1 MRRLLAAGLVAVI
14 VGGCQQAPPT
24 RMATQTVVVGS
35 RTTKLVTEGDALA
48 AQKDWAGAA
57 LKYQAALN
65 DEPGEVKIRFALASA
80 LTHLD
85 RRAEAVEHFNEGVRR
100 GRPGSAEVR
109 IARDWLIA
117 ASAADAPAMS
127 SASTKSAS
135 TAAPA
140 EPPTTT
146 PTTGRVSGKLAYQN
160 IDPRDR
166 RIL

>member
-85 RRAEAVEHFNEGVRR
+85 RRAEAVETFNQGVRR
-100 GRPGSAEVR
+100 GKPGSGHGR
-109 IARDWLIA
+109 LARHSPI
-117 ASAADAPAMS
+117 SA
-127 SASTKSAS
+127 
-135 TAAPA
+135 
-140 EPPTTT
+140 
-146 PTTGRVSGKLAYQN
+146 
-160 IDPRDR
+160 
-166 RIL
+166 

>member
-1 MRRLLAAGLVAVI
+1 
-14 VGGCQQAPPT
+14 
-24 RMATQTVVVGS
+24 MATQTVVGS

-85 RRAEAVEHFNEGVRR
+85 RRAEAVEHFKQVVRR

-109 IARDWLIA
+109 IAPDWL
-117 ASAADAPAMS
+117 
-127 SASTKSAS
+127 KSAS
-135 TAAPA
+135 PGGRPAPS
-140 EPPTTT
+140 PT
-146 PTTGRVSGKLAYQN
+146 S
-160 IDPRDR
+160 
-166 RIL
+166 

>member
-1 MRRLLAAGLVAVI
+1 
-14 VGGCQQAPPT
+14 
-24 RMATQTVVVGS
+24 MATQTVVVGS

-85 RRAEAVEHFNEGVRR
+85 RRAEAVGNFNEGVRR
-100 GRPGSAEVR
+100 GRPGSAEVW

-117 ASAADAPAMS
+117 AYPAEPPAMFSAAAN
-127 SASTKSAS
+127 SAS

-140 EPPTTT
+140 E
-146 PTTGRVSGKLAYQN
+146 AA
-160 IDPRDR
+160 
-166 RIL
+166 